1 MMGCL
6 GPVKKLYPENENQ
19 RPIPAYVVSLGWH
32 VGIALDSEYL
42 VEKLPEHKRLPDT
55 EHLLV
60 GWGDNKYYPAER
72 AGVGLFLRAAFLP
85 TQSVIHVVGFDEEA
99 ENYFGESD
107 VVKVQLSKQGM
118 EAMSHFVSEQ
128 FKYDDGGDLKFA
140 ADGLYPT
147 SNFFEAKGFYFF
159 PKTSNKWAAKVLRKS
174 GFPITP
180 FYAMTSGNVIKQ
192 ARKSG
197 KVIQQR

>member
-1 MMGCL
+1 
-6 GPVKKLYPENENQ
+6 
-19 RPIPAYVVSLGWH
+19 
-32 VGIALDSEYL
+32 
-42 VEKLPEHKRLPDT
+42 
-55 EHLLV
+55 
-60 GWGDNKYYPAER
+60 
-72 AGVGLFLRAAFLP
+72 
-85 TQSVIHVVGFDEEA
+85 
-99 ENYFGESD
+99 
-107 VVKVQLSKQGM
+107 M